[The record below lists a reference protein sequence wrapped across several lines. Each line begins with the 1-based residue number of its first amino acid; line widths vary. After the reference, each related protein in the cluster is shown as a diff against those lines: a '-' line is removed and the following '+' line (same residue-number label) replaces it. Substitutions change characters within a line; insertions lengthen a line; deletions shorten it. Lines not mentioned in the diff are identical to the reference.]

1 MAKMDIEARKKN
13 CLHVNMTD
21 LAKGFRRVGLQK
33 GDIVYCHSSLS
44 KFGYV
49 DGGAEAV
56 VDALIEVVG
65 NEGTVAMP
73 AGTYSLGR
81 DGAIFDVRNSPSE
94 LGTITEAFRKRTGY
108 RSHHL
113 TESVCAL
120 GKQAQQLTETHSVTP
135 CGAESPFSKFID
147 INAQILLLGVPHN
160 NNTTFEAIE
169 ERLALEYV
177 RFGEVYRALMIDESG
192 QKRSLPAK
200 LHNMLYPY
208 DFNRMDATLFRA
220 GAQTQIVIGESVVR
234 RVSAKMMYDITR
246 RVLEE
251 NSFAL
256 RLRAGEEM
264 IQIPTSIHDI
274 IQRESSQSVG

>member
-1 MAKMDIEARKKN
+1 MARVDIETRRRN
-13 CLHVNMTD
+13 RLHVSTTD
-21 LAKGFRRVGLQK
+21 LIEGFRRVGLQK

-49 DGGAEAV
+49 EGGAEAV
-56 VDALIEVVG
+56 VDALMEVVG
-65 NEGTVAMP
+65 HEGTVAMP

-81 DGAIFDVRNSPSE
+81 DGAVLDIRNSPSE
-94 LGTITEAFRKRTGY
+94 LGAITEALRKRTKY
-108 RSHHL
+108 RSRHL

-120 GKQAQQLTETHSVTP
+120 GKLAQQLTETHSVTP

-147 INAQILLLGVPHN
+147 MDAQILLLGVPHN

-177 RFGEVYRALMIDESG
+177 RFKEVYRALMIDESG

-200 LHNMLYPY
+200 LHDMLYPY
-208 DFNRMDATLFRA
+208 DFNRMDMTLFRA
-220 GAQTQIVIGESVVR
+220 GAQTRIVIGESVVR
-234 RVSAKMMYDITR
+234 RVSAKTMYEVTR
-246 RVLEE
+246 RVLAE
-251 NSFAL
+251 NSYAL

-264 IQIPTSIHDI
+264 SQIPTSIHDI
-274 IQRESSQSVG
+274 TQREVSYNVR

>member
-1 MAKMDIEARKKN
+1 MAKVDIETRRRN
-13 CLHVNMTD
+13 CLQVSMTD
-21 LAKGFRRVGLQK
+21 LVEGFRRVGLQK

-49 DGGAEAV
+49 EGGAETV
-56 VDALIEVVG
+56 VDALMEVAG
-65 NEGTVAMP
+65 PEGTVAMP
-73 AGTYSLGR
+73 AGTYSLGK
-81 DGAIFDVRNSPSE
+81 DGAIFDIRKLPSE
-94 LGTITEAFRKRTGY
+94 LGAITEAFRKRTKY

-120 GKQAQQLTETHSVTP
+120 GKLAQQLTETHSVTP

-147 INAQILLLGVPHN
+147 MDAQILLLGVPHN

-177 RFGEVYRALMIDESG
+177 RFKEVYGAFMIDERG

-200 LHNMLYPY
+200 LHNMPYRY
-208 DFNRMDATLFRA
+208 DFNRMDMMLFRA
-220 GAQTQIVIGESVVR
+220 GAQTRIVIGESVVR
-234 RVSAKMMYDITR
+234 RISAKMMYEITR

-251 NSFAL
+251 NTYAL
-256 RLRAGEEM
+256 RLEAGEKVS
-264 IQIPTSIHDI
+264 QIPTSIH
-274 IQRESSQSVG
+274 EL